1 MIIGAGRG
9 KAARFA
15 CRFLR
20 TDNNLAA
27 ELLAGI
33 LLNTCAQGSCL
44 EKVVVFHS
52 AKTGPGKTPLEN
64 VHCLRC
70 NRELESGR
78 KFVAIYMFAQTVG
91 IKPRQKSAAQR
102 IVFCPQCSV
111 SLALGLSPEGAL
123 NVAAWDMIRDLV
135 SSDPALNQA
144 AWENLRGVVRML
156 EAGESEP
163 EPEQRSDAWVNFSRA
178 G

>member
-1 MIIGAGRG
+1 M
-9 KAARFA
+9 
-15 CRFLR
+15 
-20 TDNNLAA
+20 
-27 ELLAGI
+27 
-33 LLNTCAQGSCL
+33 
-44 EKVVVFHS
+44 
-52 AKTGPGKTPLEN
+52 EN

-70 NRELESGR
+70 NRQLESGR

-156 EAGESEP
+156 EAGESEA

-178 G
+178 V